1 MRRTATL
8 TIPTLAAAIGLTLAG
23 ASAEATTSADGDVIE
38 EHVDVQVMLDGPMS
52 QVRGNQHRLIFETDA
67 EGVQWPRGKRKIV
80 SYFCP
85 SGATVNTRWVSSRC
99 VFRSTVYLDHDR
111 SDYRVSSTMRSAVVD
126 GPLEG
131 AGRTFPSDLVLR
143 ADGWAWTGEWV
154 GGTRLRQTHA
164 TVSGRVD
171 GAKVRWN
178 TREDSFIHRIEAT
191 R

>member
-1 MRRTATL
+1 MRRTATR
-8 TIPTLAAAIGLTLAG
+8 TIPTLAAAISLALAG

-38 EHVDVQVMLDGPMS
+38 EHVDVQVMLDGAMS
-52 QVRGNQHRLIFETDA
+52 QVRGNQHRLIFETDG
-67 EGVQWPRGKRKIV
+67 EGIDWVAGKRKIA

-99 VFRSTVYLDHDR
+99 VFRGTVYLEHDR

-131 AGRTFPSDLVLR
+131 AGRTFPSDLTLL
-143 ADGWAWTGEWV
+143 AQGSAWTSTWV
-154 GGTRLRQTHA
+154 GGTRLRQVHA